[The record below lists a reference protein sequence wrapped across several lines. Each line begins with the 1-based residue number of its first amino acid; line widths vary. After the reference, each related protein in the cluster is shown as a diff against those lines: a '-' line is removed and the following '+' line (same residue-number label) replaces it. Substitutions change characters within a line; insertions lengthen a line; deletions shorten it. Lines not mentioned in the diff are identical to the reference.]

1 MTLTVLEIIFYIVS
15 AVPQF
20 EVVFFFFFK
29 YMEVIGLG
37 KEYHRREML
46 LLIIL
51 YHVIRLTSLVIL
63 TLIIWL
69 I

>member
-20 EVVFFFFFK
+20 EVFFFFFK